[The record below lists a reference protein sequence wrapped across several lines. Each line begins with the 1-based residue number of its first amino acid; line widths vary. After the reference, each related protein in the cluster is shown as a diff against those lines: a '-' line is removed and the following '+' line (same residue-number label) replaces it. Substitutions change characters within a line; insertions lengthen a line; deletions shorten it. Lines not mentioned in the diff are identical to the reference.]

1 MLFRGEMLLQTLV
14 EGLEFPATGLPG
26 GSDSLGGLG
35 DLAPDGLPLF
45 RGQFANGPLNGL
57 ECGAFPGLPI
67 DDGGWL
73 GGGSG
78 WGRLIALLLAFAQQE
93 SDPVATEENGEKG
106 QDNVQVV
113 FEGRLHCSGSGGWG
127 RVWDGA
133 GVGARAGGFDF
144 MTK

>member
-1 MLFRGEMLLQTLV
+1 MKPTFKDYLNIVLALIAIFLCGYGIGFLLGERKGQGNQPPPPAPSIGGGSRKLGLLFRGEMLLQTLV
-14 EGLEFPATGLPG
+14 EGLEFPATGFPG

-57 ECGAFPGLPI
+57 ECGAFPGFPI

-78 WGRLIALLLAFAQQE
+78 WG
-93 SDPVATEENGEKG
+93 G
-106 QDNVQVV
+106 
-113 FEGRLHCSGSGGWG
+113 
-127 RVWDGA
+127 
-133 GVGARAGGFDF
+133 
-144 MTK
+144 